1 MIQVQDLKESGKFK
15 LFHSFSVDDTMKFLS
30 EEFSGKKTSSG
41 EKPKA
46 GIGVF
51 LFSLLIGAAAGFLG
65 VSFLDDISGLLYA
78 VLFFYLMILPIHE
91 WIHGLTYKAMGAES
105 VGYGF
110 SLKAGMVYA
119 YAQNFVCNMSQLL
132 RVAIMPFAILTP
144 LMIVGIFLLP
154 AYKIHLSV
162 CLLIHTMACIGD
174 FGLIYVARKYKDQN
188 MYTYDD
194 IKNERMTYYYQ
205 KVSN

>member
-30 EEFSGKKTSSG
+30 EEVFGSKTISEDEKAKKA
-41 EKPKA
+41 KIAIIYPLLF
-46 GIGVF
+46 GVIVGY
-51 LFSLLIGAAAGFLG
+51 LSIHY
-65 VSFLDDISGLLYA
+65 LDTVKE
-78 VLFFYLMILPIHE
+78 VLFALPAFYLIILPIHE

-119 YAQNFVCNMSQLL
+119 YAQNFVTSMPQLFK
-132 RVAIMPFAILTP
+132 VAVMPFAILTP
-144 LMIVGIFLLP
+144 LMILAIFIFP
-154 AYKIHLSV
+154 IYAVHIIT
-162 CLLIHTMACIGD
+162 CLLLHTFACIGD
-174 FGLIYVARKYKDQN
+174 FGLMYIAHKYQNDN

-194 IKNERMTYYYQ
+194 IKGERMTYYY
-205 KVSN
+205 KIH